1 MSRARS
7 LPFQC
12 SAVIS
17 DVDGTLVNDEKKLTP
32 RAIAAA
38 AELRANGI
46 VFSVTS
52 ARPPRG
58 LRNLLK
64 PLGVA
69 TPVIGFNGGVIA
81 HPDLAII
88 TEHLISPDIARH
100 AVEMLDAA
108 GTQVWVFS
116 GQDWV

>member
-17 DVDGTLVNDEKKLTP
+17 DVDGTLVADEKKLTP

-46 VFSVTS
+46 VFSGTS

-58 LRNLLK
+58 LRNLMKQLAMSR
-64 PLGVA
+64 PL
-69 TPVIGFNGGVIA
+69 ICLNGGVIA
-81 HPDLAII
+81 RSDFSII
-88 TEHLISPDIARH
+88 TERLLSPDIARH
-100 AVEMLDAA
+100 AVEMLGAA
-108 GTQVWVFS
+108 GT
-116 GQDWV
+116 